1 MECVEMNALSCLE
14 PYRETIDD
22 FNCTDRK
29 VQCVA
34 KSFNLQPA
42 FTQTRPVNLARKT
55 HTNPVSHFKMK
66 PMGLGDDLLAAG
78 GALILKYDHDFAGDK
93 DDRFSIVGKFY
104 DDKYSLEGKIS
115 QAFNQE
121 GLGKLES
128 EIAFNYNDEDKR
140 TDDNRTEEP
149 IRENH

>member
-1 MECVEMNALSCLE
+1 MECVEINTLSCIE
-14 PYRETIDD
+14 QYRETSDD
-22 FNCTDRK
+22 FDCTDRK

-42 FTQTRPVNLARKT
+42 FTQTYPGNIASKI
-55 HTNPVSHFKMK
+55 HTTPVSHFKMK
-66 PMGLGDDLLAAG
+66 PMSLDNDLLAAG
-78 GALILKYDHDFAGDK
+78 GAIILKYEHDFAENT
-93 DDRFSIVGKFY
+93 DDRFSIVGKVY